1 MQAKHSRVLEGT
13 KEIPLGGI
21 ELLPGAVAGL
31 LLCLYSDATHEE
43 GVALAGGF
51 PRDLLH
57 GATPKDV
64 DVALYSMTWGRAEH
78 LIQKALPALDPIFV
92 RDGGWRSDYADGGDG
107 GIFKGVMSL
116 VGCRGLGGMDLDFN
130 YYDAGSLGR
139 VMESFDFT
147 INQVGIAYNWPDPE
161 GGPRLGAYLH
171 KDVNWGVN
179 KEVGTGSRLP
189 ERCEKMRAKAAYYGW
204 ENK

>member
-13 KEIPLGGI
+13 KEIPLGSI
-21 ELLPGAVAGL
+21 ALPTGVKAL
-31 LLCLYSDATHEE
+31 LLRLYSDARPNE

-51 PRDLLH
+51 PRDLMH

-64 DVALYSMTWGRAEH
+64 DIALYGMTQYQAEV
-78 LIQKALPALDPIFV
+78 LINSVLPTLDPRFV
-92 RDGGWRSDYADGGDG
+92 RDGGWSTEYADAGEG
-107 GIFKGVMSL
+107 GIFKGVLSL
-116 VGCRGLGGMDLDFN
+116 VGCRGLEGMDVDFN

-171 KDVNWGVN
+171 KDVTWGVN
-179 KEVGTGSRLP
+179 KEVGAGSRLP

-204 ENK
+204 ENV

>member
-13 KEIPLGGI
+13 KEIPLGSL
-21 ELLPGAVAGL
+21 ELPTGVKAL
-31 LLCLYSDATHEE
+31 LLRLYSDARPNE
-43 GVALAGGF
+43 GVALAGGC

-64 DVALYSMTWGRAEH
+64 DIALYSMTQYQAEV
-78 LIQKALPALDPIFV
+78 LINRVLPDLDPRFV
-92 RDGGWRSDYADGGDG
+92 RDGGWSTEYADAGEG
-107 GIFKGVMSL
+107 GIFKGVLSL
-116 VGCRGLGGMDLDFN
+116 VGCRGLEGMDVDFN
-130 YYDAGSLGR
+130 YYDADSLGR

-161 GGPRLGAYLH
+161 GGPRLGVYLH
-171 KDVNWGVN
+171 KDVTWGVN
-179 KEVGTGSRLP
+179 KEVGSGSRLP

-204 ENK
+204 ENV